1 MKLRQDGIEIYG
13 AIDTDSRYVPWIYV
27 GVFAATVVSVAK
39 MYLKALQVVPIQPQY
54 LRADRGTETSLIMN
68 AYWQLHQQRTPTI
81 EAEHTFMYGSSTANS
96 RIESCWGQLAK
107 GQIQK
112 WRV

>member
-1 MKLRQDGIEIYG
+1 MKLQQYGIEIYG
-13 AIDTDSRYVPWIYV
+13 AIDAYSRYVPWMYV
-27 GVFAATVVSVAK
+27 GVCAATAVSVAK
-39 MYLKALQVVPIQPQY
+39 MYLEALEVIPIQPQY
-54 LRADRGTETSLIMN
+54 LQADRGTETSLIMN

-96 RIESCWGQLAK
+96 RIESWWGQLAK